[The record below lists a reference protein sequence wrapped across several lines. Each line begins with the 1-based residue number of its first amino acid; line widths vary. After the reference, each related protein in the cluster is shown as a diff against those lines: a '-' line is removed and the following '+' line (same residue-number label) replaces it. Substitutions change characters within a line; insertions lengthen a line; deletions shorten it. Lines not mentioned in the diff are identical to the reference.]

1 MGRKFSSPAAF
12 RQALEQRL
20 KSMAAERRMPLNTL
34 RLKLMIERLLARLFT
49 AFPALAERWGKNLQ
63 RDRGAIPWAAPV
75 KPLREARLAV
85 VTTGGVHLK
94 SQAPFNMADKQ
105 GDPSCRE
112 IPVETP
118 AADLAIT
125 HDYYNHR
132 DADLDL
138 NLVLPLDRLRELLA
152 HQALGA
158 LHPTAFS
165 FMGHIDGPHVQTLVE
180 KTAPE
185 AARRLAAGKVDYA
198 FLVPA

>member
-1 MGRKFSSPAAF
+1 MNLSRFK
-12 RQALEQRL
+12 
-20 KSMAAERRMPLNTL
+20 N
-34 RLKLMIERLLARLFT
+34 RLLAPLFT
-49 AFPALAERWGKNLQ
+49 AFPALARRWGKELQ

-94 SQAPFNMADKQ
+94 SQIPFNMADQQ

-112 IPVETP
+112 IPVGTP

-138 NLVLPLDRLRELLA
+138 NLVLPIERLRELVDRR
-152 HQALGA
+152 ALGS
-158 LHPTAFS
+158 LHPAAFS

-185 AARRLAAGKVDYA
+185 VAKQLEAGKADYA
-198 FLVPA
+198 LLVPS